1 MALILNILKYKWI
14 IKMIF
19 YWSAYKKNYIYIKI
33 YINNLFFKWFMLLKM
48 IKKLI

>member
-19 YWSAYKKNYIYIKI
+19 YWSAYKKIIFTLKFILIIYFLSGLC
-33 YINNLFFKWFMLLKM
+33 Y
-48 IKKLI
+48 